1 MYKYINLVFILVF
14 MFIGCEKDNPSEPN
28 ATVAHDQALVGTWD
42 LTESKLN
49 GNLVS
54 SENFSD
60 CLVKIEFGTS
70 GSGLVWEEDY
80 GVACGCK
87 SFSWS
92 TTKDQLTIHEENEY
106 PFVSTYVV
114 SDGTCSISFV
124 DEGNVELVYTKQ

>member
-1 MYKYINLVFILVF
+1 MYKYINMVLILVFI
-14 MFIGCEKDNPSEPN
+14 FIGCEKDNPSEPN
-28 ATVAHDQALVGTWD
+28 TTVSNDQALVGTWD

-60 CLVKIEFGTS
+60 CLVKIEFSTS
-70 GSGLVWEEDY
+70 GSGLVWKKDY

-114 SDGTCSISFV
+114 SDGTLTISFV
-124 DEGNVELVYTKQ
+124 DEGNIELVYTKQ

>member
-1 MYKYINLVFILVF
+1 MYKYINMVLILVFII
-14 MFIGCEKDNPSEPN
+14 IGCNKDNSTEPN
-28 ATVAHDQALVGTWD
+28 ITVTNDQALMGTWE
-42 LTESKLN
+42 LTKCKLN
-49 GNLVS
+49 GNVVS
-54 SENFSD
+54 SENFSE
-60 CLVKIEFGTS
+60 CPIKIEFNES
-70 GSGLVWEEDY
+70 GIGIVWKEDY

-114 SDGTCSISFV
+114 SDGTFSISFV